1 MSKRKKVPAPIITE
15 AGILPEVSI
24 VFRPRVDVGT
34 WTNVGRGIYVL
45 EDAKGRLARI
55 TIDTV
60 KHSQG
65 KTHD

>member
-24 VFRPRVDVGT
+24 VFRPEVDEGT
-34 WTNVGRGIYVL
+34 WTNVGCGIDVL

-55 TIDTV
+55 TIDTA

-65 KTHD
+65 KLND